1 MKAKITLPRQAE
13 KYVRARLREGR
24 YASLSD
30 MVGRALT
37 LMEATE
43 KTFGAREQLLR
54 EIDVGIAD
62 FKAGRYVEWDA
73 EAIKKRIERRAKR
86 AS

>member
-1 MKAKITLPRQAE
+1 MIEKIKLPPNAE

-24 YASLSD
+24 YTSLSE
-30 MVGRALT
+30 MLGRALT
-37 LMEATE
+37 IMEANE
-43 KTFGAREQLLR
+43 RAFGPKEELLK
-54 EIDVGIAD
+54 EIDIGIAD

-73 EAIKKRIERRAKR
+73 EAIKRRIERKAKR